1 MSNREEI
8 LIAEIREIN
17 RKVERIGKK
26 DVKRMKDIK
35 ELHRLFSVLETKLNE
50 LEAIRLQLPLF

>member
-35 ELHRLFSVLETKLNE
+35 ELHRLFSVLEKKLNE

>member
-17 RKVERIGKK
+17 RKIERIGNK

-35 ELHRLFSVLETKLNE
+35 ELHRLFSVLERKLNE